1 MTSVRPVCAS
11 CVHFKTARTCSAFPS
26 GIPDSIWL
34 GRDSH
39 QTQRLGQ
46 VGTATLLVRTLV
58 DAEMLRRVGKT
69 NGLPEVQPA
78 NSSISRSDS

>member
-39 QTQRLGQ
+39 QAPHPGQ
-46 VGTATLLVRTLV
+46 VGTATLLVRTLFE
-58 DAEMLRRVGKT
+58 AEVLFRIGKT
-69 NGLPEVQPA
+69 KSMADVQPA